1 MPNPNI
7 HYSGYDRP
15 YVQYE
20 LPELKEIAMQA
31 IFKNDLDIVHD
42 VVYELQH
49 RESWRAN
56 SFLSDLTIFVTN
68 NI

>member
-31 IFKNDLDIVHD
+31 IFKNDLDTVHD

-49 RESWRAN
+49 RGSWRAN

-68 NI
+68 NS